1 MPVYSYQ
8 AIDKLGTVTSGQ
20 LEADNEPAA
29 IGKVRGQG
37 LMLLEI
43 SEVMPSPLINM
54 FRIRR
59 AVKMGEL
66 CLFSRQ
72 LAAMLDAGIPLTR
85 ALFTLSRQADNP
97 TLRDALENVARSVE
111 GGMNFSDSLKAYPNI
126 FSDLFV
132 NMIQAG
138 EVGGTLEE
146 ILKQLSE
153 QLEKEKNLRD
163 QIRTASVYPLAIVVF
178 ASLVVLMMLIFIV
191 PTFQKM
197 LPGTAKL
204 PLPTRI
210 IFGASSSVREWWF
223 LYGLAAAGITLGTRQ
238 YLRSPAGMRAWEMIR
253 FRIPVFGP
261 LFHKSVV
268 ARFCR
273 ILSTLLSGGIPI
285 LQALESAGPASGST
299 QVEDAVESTIER
311 IQEGRSIA
319 GPLEKSGMFP
329 PMVIQMVAV
338 GEESG
343 TLAFLLGRVAD
354 FYESEVANLTKNLVS
369 LIEPL
374 MVIVVGLLVGGM
386 VIAIYLPIFMVV
398 TQSGR

>member
-8 AIDKLGTVTSGQ
+8 AIEKSGALTSGQ

-29 IGKVRGQG
+29 IGKLRGQG
-37 LMLLEI
+37 LTLLEI
-43 SEVMPSPLINM
+43 GEVRSSPLKNLL
-54 FRIRR
+54 RLRR
-59 AVKMGEL
+59 GVKLGEL

-72 LAAMLDAGIPLTR
+72 LASMLDAGIPLTR
-85 ALFTLSRQADNP
+85 ALFTLSRQSDNP
-97 TLRDALENVARSVE
+97 TLRDALDNVARSIE
-111 GGMNFSDSLKAYPNI
+111 GGMGFSDALKGYPGI
-126 FSDLFV
+126 FNDLYI

-163 QIRTASVYPLAIVVF
+163 QIRTASVYPLTILVF
-178 ASLVVLMMLIFIV
+178 AFLVILMMLIFVV
-191 PTFQKM
+191 PAFEKM
-197 LPGTAKL
+197 LPGTVKL

-210 IFGASSSVREWWF
+210 VFGASASIREWWF
-223 LYGLAAAGITLGTRQ
+223 LYVLAAAGTALGSRQ
-238 YLRSPAGMRAWEMIR
+238 YLRSPAGSRAWEMAR

-261 LFHKSVV
+261 LFHKAVV

-285 LQALESAGPASGST
+285 LQALDSAGPAAGSK

-319 GPLEKSGMFP
+319 GPLESSGMFP

-354 FYESEVANLTKNLVS
+354 FYEAEVASITKNLTS

-374 MVIVVGLLVGGM
+374 MVIFVGTLVGGM
-386 VIAIYLPIFMVV
+386 VISIYLPIFTVV
-398 TQSGR
+398 TQGR